1 MKDLRI
7 YPNIKLHARANKKSG
22 VIEMK
27 AVTVIPKQ
35 KDSAQVV
42 DIDTPTINENEVLV
56 KIKLV
61 GLDGTDKE
69 INEGLYGEAPE
80 GEKLFI
86 IGHESLG
93 EVVKTGKS
101 VRTVKPGDMVVAT
114 VRRPDDC
121 INCQA
126 GEYDMCLKGAYTE
139 RGIKGRHGYLSE
151 YYAEDERFLVK
162 VPKELDDLAVL
173 LEPTSVAEKT
183 VRMAYTVQKRLRWE
197 PTTALITGTGSL
209 GLLTAILLRLR
220 GLEVISVDRSDSE
233 YKETIFSELGVTHFN
248 AQRISLHDIPHEIG
262 RQIDLIIEETG
273 SSTVALHAMM
283 IVGINGVVVLT
294 SITGGEKRIQICAD
308 CFNQGLVL
316 GNKAVVGS
324 VNAHRRDFEQGIN
337 DLLAAEKQ
345 WPGLLAKLIT
355 GRYAPEKIQEALLSI
370 KDNIKVVI
378 EF

>member
-1 MKDLRI
+1 
-7 YPNIKLHARANKKSG
+7 
-22 VIEMK
+22 MK
-27 AVTVIPKQ
+27 AVAVIPK
-35 KDSAQVV
+35 KKNSAHIVHA
-42 DIDTPTINENEVLV
+42 DIPGISDNEILV
-56 KIKLV
+56 KVKLV
-61 GLDGTDKE
+61 GIDGTDKE

-80 GEKLFI
+80 GEDLLI

-93 EVVKTGKS
+93 EVVKTGKD
-101 VRTVKPGDMVVAT
+101 VKAVKPGDMVVAT

-121 INCQA
+121 VNCRA
-126 GEYDMCLKGAYTE
+126 GEYDMCLKGEYTE

-162 VPKELDDLAVL
+162 VPKELDELAVL
-173 LEPTSVAEKT
+173 LEPTSIAEKAI
-183 VRMAYTVQKRLRWE
+183 RMAYIAQKRMKWE
-197 PTTALITGTGSL
+197 AKTAMVTGTGSL

-220 GLEVISVDRSDSE
+220 GLDVISVDRSDNE
-233 YKETIFSELGVTHFN
+233 YKNTIFSELGVTHFN
-248 AQRISLHDIPHEIG
+248 TKKINLHDIPRAIG

-273 SSTVALHAMM
+273 NSSVALHAIMTA
-283 IVGINGVVVLT
+283 GTNGVVVLT
-294 SITGGEKRIQICAD
+294 SITGGEKHIEICSD

-324 VNAHRRDFEQGIN
+324 VNSHRKDFEQGII
-337 DLLAAEKQ
+337 DLLAAEQQ

-355 GRYAPEKIQEALLSI
+355 GRYYPEKIREALLAL